1 MNTTGRANALS
12 VNLNTTKL
20 QDLLAYYFAS
30 AIGNSVCR
38 IYPQALLSKDWLL
51 YKSSSLMD
59 SSGDNVLGED
69 STILSPRTTV
79 NSCGI
84 ESEARKN
91 VISVF
96 LDISLIWLINLYFSI
111 N

>member
-1 MNTTGRANALS
+1 
-12 VNLNTTKL
+12 
-20 QDLLAYYFAS
+20 
-30 AIGNSVCR
+30 
-38 IYPQALLSKDWLL
+38 
-51 YKSSSLMD
+51 MD
-59 SSGDNVLGED
+59 SSGDNVLGEN